1 MVKEIL
7 NRLKEKLI
15 FVWEFYTLQVYIA
28 CAVLVVLFILSF
40 FIQIGYVLTILAVV
54 GLMQY
59 STIVSKDE
67 PDVLKIEKNEQLKE
81 QKELQD
87 LKEQLSKEL
96 VLLEKY
102 INENPTD
109 FVAWRRKAEIEEFL
123 KEF

>member
-7 NRLKEKLI
+7 NRLKEKI
-15 FVWEFYTLQVYIA
+15 TFVWDFYRLQVYIA
-28 CAVLVVLFILSF
+28 CAVLIVLFILSF

-59 STIVSKDE
+59 STIVSKED
-67 PDVLKIEKNEQLKE
+67 PDVLKVEKNDQLKE
-81 QKELQD
+81 QKELEH

-102 INENPTD
+102 IKENPTD

>member
-28 CAVLVVLFILSF
+28 CAVLIVLFILSF

-59 STIVSKDE
+59 STIVSKDD
-67 PDVLKIEKNEQLKE
+67 PDVLKVEKNDQLKE
-81 QKELQD
+81 QKELEH

-102 INENPTD
+102 IKENPTD

>member
-7 NRLKEKLI
+7 NRLKERLI
-15 FVWEFYTLQVYIA
+15 FVWDFYRLQVYIA
-28 CAVLVVLFILSF
+28 CTVLIVLLILSF

-59 STIVSKDE
+59 STIVSKDD
-67 PDVLKIEKNEQLKE
+67 PDVLKVEKNDQLRE
-81 QKELQD
+81 QKELEI
-87 LKEQLSKEL
+87 LKEELAKEL

-102 INENPTD
+102 IKENPTD